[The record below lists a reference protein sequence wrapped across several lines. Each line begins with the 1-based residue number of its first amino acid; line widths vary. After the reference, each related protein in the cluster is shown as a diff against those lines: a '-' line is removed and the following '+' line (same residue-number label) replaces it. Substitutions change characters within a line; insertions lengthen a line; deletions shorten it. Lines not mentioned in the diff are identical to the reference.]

1 MISAYEARQRTLEVH
16 IYTNEIIQIERS
28 IEAAIQCGKYSTT
41 FSISNTINQIAMKM
55 YDYLVQHGYVVTI
68 EFEQMLTRY
77 GIEREVDV
85 WIFTI
90 QWGTEGDS
98 NEGNKALSV

>member
-1 MISAYEARQRTLEVH
+1 MISAYEARQRTLEIH
-16 IYTNEIIQIERS
+16 IYTNEIIQIERI
-28 IEAAIQCGKYSTT
+28 IEAAIQRGEYSTT
-41 FSISNTINQIAMKM
+41 CSISNTTNQIAMKI
-55 YDYLVQHGYVVTI
+55 YDYLIQHGYVVTI

-90 QWGTEGDS
+90 QWGANGSSDDR
-98 NEGNKALSV
+98 NE